1 MEESLADT
9 VEFSYFL
16 FVRIC
21 HAGHEK
27 KGTLSQNMHLIK
39 QGVIFL
45 LAWQLSGA
53 SFINKDQIKIRNAHE
68 YLFIILLHIFCK

>member
-9 VEFSYFL
+9 VDFSYFL

-27 KGTLSQNMHLIK
+27 KGTLSQNMHLRK
-39 QGVIFL
+39 QGVIFFPV
-45 LAWQLSGA
+45 WQLCS
-53 SFINKDQIKIRNAHE
+53 N
-68 YLFIILLHIFCK
+68 